1 MRHTVQGKRPCC
13 LGTEVHVTTTWRDH
27 VVMLLLA
34 MERRVEVDYECPQPL
49 SGARGVSDVRGYSVC
64 AAES

>member
-1 MRHTVQGKRPCC
+1 MRHGSRQAAMLFLLTK
-13 LGTEVHVTTTWRDH
+13 VHVTTTWRDH
-27 VVMLLLA
+27 VAMLLLA

>member
-1 MRHTVQGKRPCC
+1 M
-13 LGTEVHVTTTWRDH
+13 LTEAHVMTTCRDH
-27 VVMLLLA
+27 VAMLLLA
-34 MERRVEVDYECPQPL
+34 MERRVEVDYGCPQPL